1 MFAVKLGRIEWQLF
15 LKQCIS
21 QCLTNMQNELD
32 VIRDITTRFSG
43 AGLEYMLTGSVA
55 MNYYVLPRM
64 TRDID
69 VVVALEPKDADR
81 IVALLKNDYYIDRAA
96 VARAITNESLFN
108 AIHNESVIK
117 VDCIV
122 RKSTDYRRLE
132 FERRGEVQI
141 QDVKVWIVSKE
152 DLILSKL
159 YWARDSH
166 SELQLRDVK
175 NLLASGYDAEYLE
188 RWTHNLGLDDL
199 LRECLHE

>member
-1 MFAVKLGRIEWQLF
+1 
-15 LKQCIS
+15 
-21 QCLTNMQNELD
+21 MQNEFD
-32 VIRDITTRFSG
+32 VIRDLTIRFSG

-81 IVALLKNDYYIDRAA
+81 IVALFENDYYIDRNA
-96 VARAITNESLFN
+96 VVRAIAHETLFN

-117 VDCIV
+117 VDCII
-122 RKSTDYRRLE
+122 RKSTEYRQHE
-132 FERRGEVQI
+132 FARRREVQI
-141 QDVKVWIVSKE
+141 QDVKVWIVCKE

-188 RWTHNLGLDDL
+188 RWTHDLGLDDL